1 MKLQQKANTENLRYA
16 TLEQLQLD
24 LERKGFTKQIL
35 HKTKGQVAT
44 GGAGATIEL
53 EESAT
58 ETIADIGSTELTL
71 ILASD
76 TNDNAYDTKYVIV
89 YYLTAA
95 GVAKTCKAVF
105 NTADSTTEVA
115 FTDLATGLV
124 AVTDFYCFDPSYGVL
139 AVVSNVAVQ
148 AGDNVVIGITGA
160 VAGIADPETC
170 YAHINAAATSPLA
183 ADMYGVG
190 SIWGSEAANQDDTGY
205 IATIE
210 YVTPWGEIKLGT
222 WTFPADSSAVTRFV
236 SVTHSG
242 LYVNDFYRRRDFS
255 MDHAAIDEC
264 RISNVGKTAIY
275 AAIDIGKSTET
286 FTRHWVPRA
295 AEVSRCWIGKLKL
308 LYPTLSEYCTVTI
321 AFTNEDGAAD
331 TYVKTIVGHEPI
343 DEDLCIPVE
352 PNTQITTTVVDDAAT
367 GGTLDFELQI
377 LELEA

>member
-1 MKLQQKANTENLRYA
+1 MKIQQNTNVENLRYA
-16 TLEQLQLD
+16 TLEQLQND
-24 LERKGFTKQIL
+24 LERKGFTHQIL

-58 ETIADIGSTELTL
+58 ENIADIGSTELTL

-170 YAHINAAATSPLA
+170 YAHINAGQTTPLA

-190 SIWGSEAANQDDTGY
+190 SIWGSTAANQDDAGY
-205 IATIE
+205 IGTLE
-210 YVTPWGEIKLGT
+210 YVTPWGQIKSGT
-222 WTFPADSSAVTRFV
+222 WTIPADGSVATRFV
-236 SVTHSG
+236 SVTDSG
-242 LYVNDFYRRRDFS
+242 LYVNDFYRRRDFKL
-255 MDHAAIDEC
+255 DNPALDES
-264 RISNVGKTAIY
+264 RISNVGKSAIY

-286 FTRHWVPRA
+286 FTRYYAPYSTQLYRA
-295 AEVSRCWIGKLKL
+295 WIGRIELT
-308 LYPTLSEYCTVTI
+308 YPTISEYCNVTI
-321 AFTNEDGAAD
+321 SFTNEDGCAD
-331 TYVKTIVGHEPI
+331 TYVKTVVGHSPVIE
-343 DEDLCIPVE
+343 ELCIPIE
-352 PNTQITTTVVDDAAT
+352 PNSEVTFTVVDDAAT
-367 GGTLDFELQI
+367 GGTLDFETEI
-377 LELEA
+377 LEVLI